1 MTVIKYLLEYMLL
14 ANNIFFSVEEKM
26 TEELMKESMNA
37 LKEFAKHKNSY
48 RNMTDNLK
56 YENIIFFGKLYS
68 ETLDI
73 IKNDVEFYIC
83 CLNKKATLN
92 FRNESFQDMDNK
104 SVFSSDEI
112 LFEFNNKKLEFTAG
126 GSHWILE

>member
-1 MTVIKYLLEYMLL
+1 
-14 ANNIFFSVEEKM
+14 M
-26 TEELMKESMNA
+26 TEELMQESMNA

-48 RNMTDNLK
+48 ENMTDNLK

-126 GSHWILE
+126 GSQWILE

>member
-1 MTVIKYLLEYMLL
+1 
-14 ANNIFFSVEEKM
+14 M
-26 TEELMKESMNA
+26 TEELKKESMNA

-48 RNMTDNLK
+48 ENMTDNLK

-112 LFEFNNKKLEFTAG
+112 LFKFNNKKLEFTAG
-126 GSHWILE
+126 GSQWILE

>member
-1 MTVIKYLLEYMLL
+1 MLL
-14 ANNIFFSVEEKM
+14 ANIIFFSVEEKM

>member
-1 MTVIKYLLEYMLL
+1 MLY
-14 ANNIFFSVEEKM
+14 ANNVFFSVEEKM
-26 TEELMKESMNA
+26 TEDLMKESMNA

-48 RNMTDNLK
+48 ENMTDNLK
-56 YENIIFFGKLYS
+56 YENIIFLGKLYS